1 MKYIKSCGFVVCK
14 QIENQNY
21 YLVVRS
27 LNGDVGFPKGH
38 MEEKETEMQT
48 ALRELKEE
56 TNVEV
61 KVIDG
66 FRKQIEYK
74 MPKVADTIKQC
85 VYFLGMYKENEIIC
99 QVEEVVDAS
108 FLPYEKALELLTF
121 IETKNIL
128 VNAQEFIN
136 SMK

>member
-1 MKYIKSCGFVVCK
+1 
-14 QIENQNY
+14 
-21 YLVVRS
+21 
-27 LNGDVGFPKGH
+27 
-38 MEEKETEMQT
+38 MEEKETELQT

-66 FRKQIEYK
+66 FRKQIEYE

-85 VYFLGMYKENEIIC
+85 VYFLGMYIENEIIC

-128 VNAQEFIN
+128 VNAQEFIESSN
-136 SMK
+136 HSFRTRFPLRAFLLNEVINRIIFWLVLN